1 MTILIGWKAT
11 SSRILV
17 WMAGV
22 ALLASGLPALAHHA
36 FSNEFDESKPLT
48 LEGVVTRVDWENPHV
63 HYYIDVAQPDGTVVN
78 WACETGGPNRLTKRG
93 WMRDS
98 LKSGDKVI
106 VHGFPAKDASHSAD
120 GRKVT
125 LANGQTIGE
134 EPKQ

>member
-1 MTILIGWKAT
+1 MSNRFFVSFASI
-11 SSRILV
+11 
-17 WMAGV
+17 
-22 ALLASGLPALAHHA
+22 ALLAGGLPALAHHA

-63 HYYIDVAQPDGTVVN
+63 HYFIDVVQPDGTVVN
-78 WACETGGPNRLTKRG
+78 WTCETGGPNRLTKRG

-98 LKSGDKVI
+98 LKPGDKVI
-106 VHGFPAKDASHSAD
+106 VHAFPAKDASHSAD